1 MAKHW
6 NDYWG
11 RYSQRDFSKIG
22 FFLGIVALVVI
33 VAVYSTQYKP
43 AVEREIPAPPRAAP
57 VVEPELTPEAEQP
70 QTPKGELVVAL
81 KDVRQKLATVGLGD
95 ATELFITIKSVQ
107 VHDKTDPIENKSI
120 VAPGW
125 TTIFEGEKTIDL
137 LEYTDKIAVIGVKE
151 LVPGNY
157 TQIRLHISSANI
169 KIDSPGFQVYN
180 TTYPMH
186 IPSNVLKIVRP
197 FSVKANDATILTID
211 FDVPR
216 MVSRTNLGYTFGP
229 VLKAVTDEITVK
241 EQILE
246 KGKRPENAVAV

>member
-1 MAKHW
+1 MAKYW

-11 RYSQRDFSKIG
+11 RYSQKDFRRIG
-22 FFLGIVALVVI
+22 FFLGIIALVAI
-33 VAVYSTQYKP
+33 VVVYSTQYKP

-57 VVEPELTPEAEQP
+57 VQPEPTPEVEQP

-81 KDVRQKLATVGLGD
+81 KDVRQKLSTVGLGD

-107 VHDKTDPIENKSI
+107 VHATNDPIENKSV
-120 VAPGW
+120 VASGW

-137 LEYTDKIAVIGVKE
+137 LEYTDKIAMIGEKE
-151 LVPGNY
+151 LEPGNY
-157 TQIRLHISSANI
+157 TQIRLYISSANI
-169 KIDSPGFQVYN
+169 KIDNPGFEVYN
-180 TTYPMH
+180 KTYPMH

-197 FSVKANDATILTID
+197 FSVEANDATILTID

-216 MVSRTNLGYTFGP
+216 MVSRTNKGYTFGP
-229 VLKAVTDEITVK
+229 VLKAVTDEITIK
-241 EQILE
+241 EQMLE